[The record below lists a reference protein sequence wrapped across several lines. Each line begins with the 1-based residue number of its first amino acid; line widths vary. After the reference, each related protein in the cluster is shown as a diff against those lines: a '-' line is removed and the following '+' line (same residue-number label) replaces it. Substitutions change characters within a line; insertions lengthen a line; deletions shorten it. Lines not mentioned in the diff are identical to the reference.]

1 MPAADILMSKAQIYY
16 APVGEALPD
25 ETSVAYGGSWGG
37 NWTSAGFTSAPVQME
52 WVEGRVGADIQQ
64 ALGEI
69 KDWRVDER
77 ATLRTMLP
85 ELTGAALALLMHG
98 TNADT
103 AAGAGQ
109 KGWSRVQAGGQFIVA
124 QKAVGLEGYRPD
136 SAGTLQ
142 PIRLFFYKASFMLDR
157 GVSWSKRDVMGLP
170 VMIKTY
176 PDETKAVGV
185 QLMEWHLIT
194 APATS

>member
-1 MPAADILMSKAQIYY
+1 MAAADILMSKAQVYY
-16 APVGEALPD
+16 APVGESLPD

-37 NWTSAGFTSAPVQME
+37 NWTSAGFTSAPVSME
-52 WVEGRVGADIQQ
+52 WAEQRVGADIQQ

-69 KDWRVDER
+69 KDWRVGES
-77 ATLRTMLP
+77 ALLRTMLP
-85 ELTGAALALLMHG
+85 ELTGAALALLLHG
-98 TNADT
+98 TNSDT
-103 AAGAGQ
+103 AAGASQ
-109 KGWSRVQAGGQFIVA
+109 KAFSRLQAGGQFIVA

-157 GVSWSKRDVMGLP
+157 SVQWSKRDVMGLP
-170 VMIKTY
+170 IIIKTY
-176 PDETKAVGV
+176 PDETKTVGV
-185 QLMEWHLIT
+185 QLMEWHIVT